1 MKNSVQTFLVIA
13 LIFLTSIYMITTM
26 VSYENEIEELNRQTI
41 ELKDEVE
48 QLYISLEFDAEY
60 ITELE
65 SQLDSIH
72 NRFMIFDS
80 PPGRDVIDI
89 LNAIV
94 QVESGGDPTAHAK
107 GEDAV
112 GILQIRKCM
121 VDDVNRILTRQGIS
135 KRFTYMDRWD
145 IIKSYEMFNIFCDYY
160 GLTTAEEMARC
171 WNGGPRGINNPYTLG
186 YWNKVELEL
195 EESYASR

>member
-65 SQLDSIH
+65 NQLDSLH
-72 NRFMIFDS
+72 NRFRIFDS

-89 LNAIV
+89 INAIV
-94 QVESGGDPTAHAK
+94 QVESGGDPNAHAK

-112 GILQIRKCM
+112 GVLQIRKCM
-121 VDDVNRILTRQGIS
+121 VDDVNRILERQGID
-135 KRFTYMDRWD
+135 KQYTYEDRWNVK
-145 IIKSYEMFNIFCDYY
+145 KSYEMFDIFCDYY

-171 WNGGPRGINNPYTLG
+171 WNGGPRGIDNPATLG
-186 YWNKVELEL
+186 YWNKVENLL
-195 EESYASR
+195 DINS

>member
-1 MKNSVQTFLVIA
+1 MKKSTQTFLVIA

-26 VSYENEIEELNRQTI
+26 VSYENEIEELNRQTT

-65 SQLDSIH
+65 TQLDSIH

-171 WNGGPRGINNPYTLG
+171 WNGGPRGINNPATLG
-186 YWNKVELEL
+186 YWDKVENILDIN
-195 EESYASR
+195 S

>member
-26 VSYENEIEELNRQTI
+26 VSYENEIEELNRQTT

-171 WNGGPRGINNPYTLG
+171 WNGGPRGINNPATLG
-186 YWNKVELEL
+186 YWDKVENILDIN
-195 EESYASR
+195 S

>member
-1 MKNSVQTFLVIA
+1 MKNSTQTFLVIA
-13 LIFLTSIYMITTM
+13 LVFLTSIYMITTM
-26 VSYENEIEELNRQTI
+26 VSYENEIEELNRQNT

-48 QLYISLEFDAEY
+48 KLYISLEFDAEY

-65 SQLDSIH
+65 NQLDSLH

-89 LNAIV
+89 INAIV
-94 QVESGGDPTAHAK
+94 QVESGGDPNAHAK

-112 GILQIRKCM
+112 GVLQIRKCM
-121 VDDVNRILTRQGIS
+121 VDDVNRILERQGID
-135 KRFTYMDRWD
+135 KQYTYEDRWNVK
-145 IIKSYEMFNIFCDYY
+145 KSYEMFDIFCDYY

-171 WNGGPRGINNPYTLG
+171 WNGGPRGIDNPATLG
-186 YWNKVELEL
+186 YWNKVENLL
-195 EESYASR
+195 DINS

>member
-1 MKNSVQTFLVIA
+1 MKNSTQTFLVIA
-13 LIFLTSIYMITTM
+13 LVFLTSIYMITTM
-26 VSYENEIEELNRQTI
+26 VSYENEIEELNRQTT

-65 SQLDSIH
+65 NQLDSLH

-89 LNAIV
+89 INAIV
-94 QVESGGDPTAHAK
+94 QVESGGDPNAHAK

-112 GILQIRKCM
+112 GVLQIRKCM
-121 VDDVNRILTRQGIS
+121 VDDVNRILERQGID
-135 KRFTYMDRWD
+135 KQYTYEDRWNVK
-145 IIKSYEMFNIFCDYY
+145 KSYEMFDIFCDYY

-171 WNGGPRGINNPYTLG
+171 WNGGPRGIDNPATLG
-186 YWNKVELEL
+186 YWNKVENLLEIN
-195 EESYASR
+195 S

>member
-80 PPGRDVIDI
+80 PHGRDVIDI

-171 WNGGPRGINNPYTLG
+171 WNGGPRGINNPATLG
-186 YWNKVELEL
+186 YWDKVENILDIN
-195 EESYASR
+195 S

>member
-1 MKNSVQTFLVIA
+1 MKNSTQTFLVIA
-13 LIFLTSIYMITTM
+13 LVFLTSIYMITTM

-171 WNGGPRGINNPYTLG
+171 WNGGPRGINNPATLG
-186 YWNKVELEL
+186 YWDKVENILDIN
-195 EESYASR
+195 S

>member
-26 VSYENEIEELNRQTI
+26 VSYEKEISKLDDEIFHLN
-41 ELKDEVE
+41 DEVE
-48 QLYISLEFDAEY
+48 QLYISLEFDAAY
-60 ITELE
+60 IQELE

-72 NRFMIFDS
+72 DRFMIFDS

-94 QVESGGDPTAHAK
+94 QVESGGDPSAHAK

-121 VDDVNRILTRQGIS
+121 VDDVNRILIRQGIS
-135 KRFTYMDRWD
+135 KRFTYADRWD
-145 IIKSYEMFNIFCDYY
+145 VIKSYEMFNIFCDYY

-171 WNGGPRGINNPYTLG
+171 WNGGPRGIDNPATLG
-186 YWNKVELEL
+186 YWDKVENILDIN
-195 EESYASR
+195 S

>member
-1 MKNSVQTFLVIA
+1 MKKSTQTFLVIA

-171 WNGGPRGINNPYTLG
+171 WNGGPRGINNPATLG
-186 YWNKVELEL
+186 YWDKVENILDIN
-195 EESYASR
+195 S

>member
-1 MKNSVQTFLVIA
+1 MKNSTQTFLVIA
-13 LIFLTSIYMITTM
+13 LVFLTSIYMITTM
-26 VSYENEIEELNRQTI
+26 VSYENEIEELNRQTT

-65 SQLDSIH
+65 NQLDSLH
-72 NRFMIFDS
+72 NRFRIFDS

-89 LNAIV
+89 INAIV
-94 QVESGGDPTAHAK
+94 QVESGGDPNAHAK

-112 GILQIRKCM
+112 GVLQIRKCM
-121 VDDVNRILTRQGIS
+121 VDDVNRILERQGID
-135 KRFTYMDRWD
+135 KQYTYEDRWNVK
-145 IIKSYEMFNIFCDYY
+145 KSYEMFDIFCDYY

-171 WNGGPRGINNPYTLG
+171 WNGGPRGIDNPATLG
-186 YWNKVELEL
+186 YWNKVENLL
-195 EESYASR
+195 DINS

>member
-1 MKNSVQTFLVIA
+1 MKNSLQTFLVIA
-13 LIFLTSIYMITTM
+13 LIFLTSIYMIITM
-26 VSYENEIEELNRQTI
+26 VSYEKEIEELNRQTT

-48 QLYISLEFDAEY
+48 QLYISLEFDADY

-65 SQLDSIH
+65 NQLDSIH

-171 WNGGPRGINNPYTLG
+171 WNGGPRGINNPATLG
-186 YWNKVELEL
+186 YWDKVENILDIN
-195 EESYASR
+195 S

>member
-1 MKNSVQTFLVIA
+1 
-13 LIFLTSIYMITTM
+13 MITTM

-171 WNGGPRGINNPYTLG
+171 WNGGPRGINNPATLG
-186 YWNKVELEL
+186 YWDKVENILDIN
-195 EESYASR
+195 S

>member
-1 MKNSVQTFLVIA
+1 MKKSTQTFLGIA
-13 LIFLTSIYMITTM
+13 LIFLTSIYMIITM
-26 VSYENEIEELNRQTI
+26 VSYEKEIEELNRQTI

-171 WNGGPRGINNPYTLG
+171 WNGGPRGINNPATLG
-186 YWNKVELEL
+186 YWDKVENILDIN
-195 EESYASR
+195 S

>member
-1 MKNSVQTFLVIA
+1 MKNSTQTFLVIA
-13 LIFLTSIYMITTM
+13 LVFLTSIYMITTM

-65 SQLDSIH
+65 NQLDSIH

-145 IIKSYEMFNIFCDYY
+145 ILKSYEMFNIFCDYY

-171 WNGGPRGINNPYTLG
+171 WNGGPRGIDNPATLG
-186 YWNKVELEL
+186 YWDKVENILDIN
-195 EESYASR
+195 S

>member
-1 MKNSVQTFLVIA
+1 MKKSTQVFLAIA
-13 LIFLTSIYMITTM
+13 LAMLTSVYIIITT
-26 VSYENEIEELNRQTI
+26 VSYEKDIEKLNEEIFH
-41 ELKDEVE
+41 LKDEV
-48 QLYISLEFDAEY
+48 QTLYVDLEFDHSY

-72 NRFMIFDS
+72 ARFMIFDS

-94 QVESGGDPTAHAK
+94 QVESGGDPSAHAK

-121 VDDVNRILTRQGIS
+121 VDDVNRILERQGIS
-135 KRFTYMDRWD
+135 KRFTYIDRWD

-171 WNGGPRGINNPYTLG
+171 WNGGPRGINNPATLG
-186 YWNKVELEL
+186 YWDKVENILDIN
-195 EESYASR
+195 S

>member
-1 MKNSVQTFLVIA
+1 MKNSTQTFLVIA
-13 LIFLTSIYMITTM
+13 LVFLTSIYMITTM
-26 VSYENEIEELNRQTI
+26 VSYENEIEELTRQTT

-65 SQLDSIH
+65 NQLDSLH
-72 NRFMIFDS
+72 NRFRIFDS

-89 LNAIV
+89 INAIV
-94 QVESGGDPTAHAK
+94 QVESGGDPNAHAK

-112 GILQIRKCM
+112 GVLQIRKCM
-121 VDDVNRILTRQGIS
+121 VDDVNRILERQGID
-135 KRFTYMDRWD
+135 KQYTYEDRWNVK
-145 IIKSYEMFNIFCDYY
+145 KSYEMFDIFCDYY

-171 WNGGPRGINNPYTLG
+171 WNGGPRGIDNPATLG
-186 YWNKVELEL
+186 YWNKVENLL
-195 EESYASR
+195 DINS

>member
-171 WNGGPRGINNPYTLG
+171 WNGGPRGINNPATLG
-186 YWNKVELEL
+186 YWDKVENILDIN
-195 EESYASR
+195 S